1 MDSSRKQIVGITSW
15 SSRTELDWLMELLNN
30 IFSELIASVRYITV
44 GAHTWREEVDRCS
57 LVILYH
63 SAKYGRLNITDT
75 GSALYNEELLYLS
88 QHHGPNKVLVVLD
101 DVEFTDEEEKKG
113 ILLAQP
119 LIALCSGLQ
128 FLVPKEDKDSVFLNE
143 IDTVAQFLKGGTEKK
158 PSEKM
163 SQDVI
168 TIPSNPPSK
177 RSQLVRGRVD
187 EPPRR
192 KNTKPDIPC
201 SQKHSVKVFSRAAKS
216 SYTWLLDLLRSKD
229 FGGLVKE
236 VHAVELSNNYSQ
248 FLSNINNCTFAILY
262 HTLKF
267 GRINITDVTDSIY
280 DKELRD
286 LYHRLGREKIIVVI
300 DDLLESS
307 LEKTKSMVLQNQLSI
322 GQYSQEA
329 FFFSEREKKCG
340 IFTSAMQDKIREL
353 RETIENCRA
362 ADPTPTE
369 KAEERQQDCQ
379 DRRGELQPGTRDQ
392 SELEVMG
399 KEMQRKD
406 GGLQPTEGPNM
417 GSSCATEPK
426 GARAE
431 ADRINTVSQGA
442 ADPTPT
448 ETAEERQQDCQDRRG
463 EFQPGTRDQRE
474 SEVMGK
480 EMESKDGG
488 PQTTE
493 GAAGETLRRQLSIEE
508 LAQDLIWFTVEE
520 KRDCS
525 ETVQRKLERIRTFI
539 IESAEKMDPASSN
552 DTPKKQMKETY
563 TGHNCLEYNDK
574 SLVKK
579 IEINETDNESEM
591 CEGSSITTDS
601 LTQKEL
607 RKSENSLMYDK
618 SAKHQ
623 DYDQLENKRNHYE
636 RMEPSECDLDG
647 HMKHMGNLLAKQQK
661 TFKMYSEIQEK
672 CIHELQQIQDLM
684 NDLQN
689 TINKQAQEIEM
700 KNQIIKEQAE
710 KIEEQNQEM
719 KTPDNKNHFLREPS
733 RKIEEQNQ
741 KIGKQDQIIKEQVQK
756 IEERDQIIKE
766 QAQKIQEQYQ
776 RIGKQDQIIKEQFQ
790 KIEERNQKIK
800 EQARKIEE
808 QNQEMRTQD
817 NKIKDQDYKIREL
830 CQKTEEQT
838 KKVGKQDQKIKNQA
852 QKTEGQSQRLESHK
866 TQKNRAQKC
875 DWA

>member
-1 MDSSRKQIVGITSW
+1 MLNIRSFLPYSRKQIVGITSW

-379 DRRGELQPGTRDQ
+379 DRRGEL
-392 SELEVMG
+392 
-399 KEMQRKD
+399 
-406 GGLQPTEGPNM
+406 
-417 GSSCATEPK
+417 
-426 GARAE
+426 
-431 ADRINTVSQGA
+431 
-442 ADPTPT
+442 
-448 ETAEERQQDCQDRRG
+448 
-463 EFQPGTRDQRE
+463 QPGTRDQRE